1 MYNEKVRGLKR
12 GIGGNPKHF
21 KGSRQF
27 LTALFENIASGY
39 PLALLAKRLVYL
51 SLICGVN
58 RKRRAGHE
66 KERKS
71 EKTDSK
77 KGVA

>member
-1 MYNEKVRGLKR
+1 LM
-12 GIGGNPKHF
+12 
-21 KGSRQF
+21 
-27 LTALFENIASGY
+27 ALFENIASGY

-51 SLICGVN
+51 SLICVVN
-58 RKRRAGHE
+58 RKRRADHE